1 MMLYH
6 TVTMDW
12 FRHFKVLLMM
22 GYFMVID
29 VRLYMSYFVV
39 NNVRLD
45 MRLGMM
51 FLMVML
57 MVLRDRCENK
67 WLINDLIWSMMEV
80 ML

>member
-1 MMLYH
+1 MLNH
-6 TVTMDW
+6 TFTMDR

-22 GYFMVID
+22 RYFMVVD

-45 MRLGMM
+45 IRLRLML
-51 FLMVML
+51 LMVML
-57 MVLRDRCENK
+57 TVLWDRCENK
-67 WLINDLIWSMMEV
+67 WLINDLIWNMMEV